1 MKTKVVAPIALSVG
15 LLGIVG
21 GVAATQAFHPVAK
34 PAQVRLVQPAAQTIT
49 VAPSPTTT
57 APAPVKTTAATPKVI
72 KPAPVQSTQAVAP
85 APRVVQKAAVASTD
99 TSGAPAPSPSSSS
112 AAPAGAN
119 PPPPIPE
126 APCPIGSTKPGCGNH
141 PGVVVPPS
149 GTATTTG

>member
-57 APAPVKTTAATPKVI
+57 TTPAPVKTTAATPKVV

-85 APRVVQKAAVASTD
+85 APRTVQKAAVVSSD
-99 TSGAPAPSPSSSS
+99 TSSSAPAPSSEYVAPSGAPAGVAGPSGLPPVSGGQESH
-112 AAPAGAN
+112 PN
-119 PPPPIPE
+119 PPQP
-126 APCPIGSTKPGCGNH
+126 APSTSTK
-141 PGVVVPPS
+141 
-149 GTATTTG
+149 